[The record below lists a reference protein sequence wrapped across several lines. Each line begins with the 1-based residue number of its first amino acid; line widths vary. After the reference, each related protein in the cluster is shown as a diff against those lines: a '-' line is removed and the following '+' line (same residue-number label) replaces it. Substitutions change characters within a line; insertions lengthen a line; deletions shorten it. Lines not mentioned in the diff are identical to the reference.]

1 MEEVIL
7 HRFSKEQNQTIGK
20 LVYKDVECYT
30 LELPYKNNNRN
41 ISCIP
46 VGLYNVERRYSTK
59 YKYHFHITN
68 VPDRSLILI
77 HHGNFNYQT
86 RGCILVGEDIAD
98 INADG
103 AVDVTNSKATMR
115 LLLKELPEQFRLRII

>member
-7 HRFSKEQNQTIGK
+7 HRFSKEQKQTIGK
-20 LVYKDVECYT
+20 LVYNDFECYT
-30 LELPYKNNNRN
+30 LELPYKNNMRN

-46 VGLYNVERRYSTK
+46 VGLYDVERRYSTK
-59 YKYHFHITN
+59 YKYHFHVIN

-86 RGCILVGEDIAD
+86 RGCILVGSDIAD

-103 AVDVTNSKATMR
+103 DVDVINSKETMR
-115 LLLKELPEQFRLRII
+115 FLLKVLPEKFRLRII

>member
-1 MEEVIL
+1 MEEVTL

-20 LVYKDVECYT
+20 LHYNGVECYT

-46 VGLYNVERRYSTK
+46 VGMYDVERRYSSK
-59 YKYHFHITN
+59 YKYHFHVKN
-68 VPDRSLILI
+68 VPNRSLILI

-86 RGCILVGEDIAD
+86 RGCILVGDDIAD

-115 LLLKELPEQFRLRII
+115 MLLKELPETFRLRII